1 METKRILEES
11 AMYIMNTY
19 KRFPVVF
26 NKGRGMKV
34 WSTDGKEY
42 LDFMAGVAVNALG
55 HCHPNLVVAVQKQAQ
70 RLLHVSNLYQSDRQ
84 VKLAK
89 LLIQNSFADRVFFS
103 NSGAEANEAAIKLT
117 RKYAKMK
124 PHPSGG
130 RYEIITALNSFHG
143 RTMATITATGQEKFH
158 KGFEPLL
165 PGFKYVPYGDS
176 AALRNAVDEEKTC
189 AVMLEPIQGEGGVR
203 IPPDGYFSDVRALC
217 DEKGLLLILD
227 EVQTG
232 IGRTGKLFAYEHLG
246 IVPDIITLAK
256 GLGGGV
262 PIGAT
267 LAREE
272 VAAAFEPGSHAS
284 TFGGNPLACAA
295 AIATLSTILE
305 DGIILGECVRLGAYF
320 KDELLGL
327 KTMFPNIVVEVRG
340 MGLLLGMELT
350 RDCTQVVQ
358 ACFERGVLINCAAGN
373 TLRFSPPL
381 IVSQEDVDRLIE
393 VLTEVLPR
401 LS

>member
-1 METKRILEES
+1 METKRLLEES
-11 AMYIMNTY
+11 ALYVMNTY

-55 HCHPNLVVAVQKQAQ
+55 HCHPNLVVAIQKQAQ
-70 RLLHVSNLYQSDRQ
+70 RLLHVSNIYQSDRQ
-84 VKLAK
+84 VKLARV
-89 LLIQNSFADRVFFS
+89 LVQNSFADRVFFS
-103 NSGAEANEAAIKLT
+103 NSGAEANEAAIKLV
-117 RKYAKMK
+117 RKYSKMK
-124 PHPSGG
+124 YPAEG

-143 RTMATITATGQEKFH
+143 RTMATITATGQEKFQ

-165 PGFKYVPYGDS
+165 PGFRYVPYGDA
-176 AALRNAVDEEKTC
+176 AALRGAVDDEKTC

-203 IPPDGYFSDVRALC
+203 VPPEGYFSDVRALC

-232 IGRTGKLFAYEHLG
+232 IGRTGKLFAYEHFG
-246 IVPDIITLAK
+246 IAPDILTLAK

-295 AIATLSTILE
+295 ALAVLDTIME
-305 DGIILGECVRLGAYF
+305 DGIILGECVRLGGYF
-320 KDELLGL
+320 KDALLSL

-358 ACFERGVLINCAAGN
+358 ACFERGVLISCTAGN
-373 TLRFSPPL
+373 TLRFVPPL
-381 IVSQEDVDRLIE
+381 ILSQEDIDRLIE

>member
-1 METKRILEES
+1 METKRLLEES

-70 RLLHVSNLYQSDRQ
+70 RLLHVSNIYQSDRQ

-89 LLIQNSFADRVFFS
+89 LLVHHSFADRVFFS

-117 RKYAKMK
+117 RKYASIKY
-124 PHPSGG
+124 PGGG

-165 PGFKYVPYGDS
+165 PGFRYVPYGDI
-176 AALRNAVDEEKTC
+176 AALRAAVDEEKTC

-203 IPPDGYFSDVRALC
+203 VPPEGYFSDVRALC

-246 IVPDIITLAK
+246 IVPDIISLAK

-267 LAREE
+267 LATEE
-272 VAAAFEPGSHAS
+272 VAAAFEPGNHAS

-295 AIATLSTILE
+295 ALATLETILE
-305 DGIILGECVRLGAYF
+305 DGIILGECLRLGAYF
-320 KDELLGL
+320 KDALLSL
-327 KTMFPNIVVEVRG
+327 KTMFPNIVVDVRG

-358 ACFERGVLINCAAGN
+358 ACFERGVLINSAAGN

-381 IVSQEDVDRLIE
+381 IVSGEDIDRLIE